1 MITESPAAP
10 IHSKTACKVTNNTNN
25 ASNNSQIKWDIRA
38 AVVATLQQVGFNN
51 RRRRRAIGEEK
62 EGKESLQEID
72 EISKKDKCTITLK
85 TIKWFLI

>member
-1 MITESPAAP
+1 
-10 IHSKTACKVTNNTNN
+10 
-25 ASNNSQIKWDIRA
+25 
-38 AVVATLQQVGFNN
+38 VATLQQVGFNN

-85 TIKWFLI
+85 TTKWFLI